1 MPFEQCIRERRVAEH
16 RSVVVPPIT
25 SPPALAYSFADRGVA
40 AAVITHQI
48 ECDPQ
53 FNKGKS
59 GLGLAARVVQLPES
73 RQRRLSLPSQ
83 NIGAKRQ
90 DVEAT
95 VVAISE
101 NLAAANGGGSDCC
114 RQSRNSFLQ
123 TAKQEVHRLT
133 IHRVRHRKTLFTRIK
148 EEIRNVC

>member
-53 FNKGKS
+53 FNKRKPR
-59 GLGLAARVVQLPES
+59 LGLPARVVQLPES

-83 NIGAKRQ
+83 NIGAIRQ
-90 DVEAT
+90 NIEAA

-101 NLAAANGGGSDCC
+101 NFTAANGTRGNCC
-114 RQSRNSFLQ
+114 RQSRNAFLQ
-123 TAKQEVHRLT
+123 PAKQE
-133 IHRVRHRKTLFTRIK
+133 
-148 EEIRNVC
+148 